1 MTDSAT
7 ITVPASAHD
16 QASTNLPTTA
26 RGWGTEAADQPL
38 KPMTFERRALRPN
51 DVAIR
56 ITHTG
61 ICHSDLH
68 TCRNDW
74 HNSRFPV
81 VPGHEIVGTVTA
93 VGPDVAT
100 HKVGDIVAVG
110 CMVDSCMEC
119 DQCKEGWEVFCEKGN
134 VGTYNGT
141 DKQDGSLTKGGY
153 SDHIVVRDHFCC
165 KVPAGMDIARVAP
178 LLCAGITT
186 YSPLRQYGVGE
197 GSKVAVVG
205 LGGLG
210 HMGVKLAAAMGAHV
224 TMITTTASK
233 GDDARELGAH
243 DVILSTDAAQMKA
256 ATKRF
261 DFILN
266 TIPVKHDIAPYLQLL
281 GRSGRMVLVGMI
293 DNVPEFH
300 SFSLLSMNR
309 AVGGSAIGGI
319 PETQEMLDF
328 CAEHGIYP
336 ECETIRMDQVNE
348 AYERLLKND
357 VRYRFVIDMATLD
370 QAATT

>member
-1 MTDSAT
+1 MTDTAT
-7 ITVPASAHD
+7 TTAPSPATTGA
-16 QASTNLPTTA
+16 PTTA
-26 RGWGTEAADQPL
+26 RGWGTEAVDQPL
-38 KPMTFERRALRPN
+38 KPMQFERRALRPN
-51 DVAIR
+51 DVAID
-56 ITHTG
+56 ITYSG

-74 HNSRFPV
+74 HNSRYPV

-93 VGPDVAT
+93 VGPEVT
-100 HKVGDIVAVG
+100 RHRVGDTVAVG

-119 DQCKEGWEVFCEKGN
+119 EQCKEGWEIFCENGV
-134 VGTYNGT
+134 VGTYNGI
-141 DKQDGSLTKGGY
+141 DKHDGSLTKGGY
-153 SDHIVVRDHFCC
+153 SDHIVVRDHFVC
-165 KVPAGMDIARVAP
+165 KVPAGMDVARVAP

-197 GSKVAVVG
+197 GTKVAVVG

-210 HMGVKLAAAMGAHV
+210 HMGVKIAAAMGAHV

-233 GDDARELGAH
+233 GADARELGAH

-266 TIPVKHDIAPYLQLL
+266 TIPVAHDITPYVGLL
-281 GRSGRMVLVGMI
+281 GRSGRMILVGMI
-293 DNVPEFH
+293 DKLPEFH
-300 SFSLLSMNR
+300 TRHLLSMNR

-328 CAEHGIYP
+328 CAEKGIYP
-336 ECETIRMDQVNE
+336 DCETIRMDEVND
-348 AYERLLKND
+348 AYERLLRND
-357 VRYRFVIDMATLD
+357 VRYRFVIDMATMGD
-370 QAATT
+370 TA